1 MGWTTRSKILLLLA
15 ALCLDPTAGSAAAA
29 APEPDTTRLLEN
41 GSAALQFVMAQRYE
55 NAEGVP
61 RDYAK
66 ALAFYCAAAEQ
77 GHAGAAYGVG
87 WIFLNGRGVPHSDAM
102 GAAWLRVAAAR
113 GEPHALRILR
123 HLGTVPTQ
131 APGGCPERYTASTPS
146 PPPAKIVALVTKTAP
161 KYRVDPKLVLAVIS
175 AESAFQANAV
185 SPKNAKGLMQL
196 MPDTAERFGVKNSFD
211 PADNIKGGVR
221 YLRWLLAYFEGDTQ
235 KVIAAY
241 NAGEGAVDRYGGVP
255 PYPETKAYLR
265 KVQSLYRAKHHPY
278 DRLALAGE

>member
-1 MGWTTRSKILLLLA
+1 MGWTARPKILLLLA
-15 ALCLDPTAGSAAAA
+15 ALCLGPAAATA
-29 APEPDTTRLLEN
+29 ATAPQPDAEALLEN
-41 GSAALQFVMAQRYE
+41 GSAAVQFVMAQRFE

-87 WIFLNGRGVPHSDAM
+87 WIFLNGRGVPHSDAI
-102 GAAWLRVAAAR
+102 GAAWLRVAVER
-113 GEPHALRILR
+113 GEPHALRVLR

-131 APGGCPERYTASTPS
+131 APSGCPERYTAKTPS
-146 PPPAKIVALVTKTAP
+146 PPPAKIVALVSKTAP
-161 KYRVDPKLVLAVIS
+161 QYRVDPKLVLAVIS

-185 SPKNAKGLMQL
+185 SRKNAKGLMQL
-196 MPDTAERFGVKNSFD
+196 MPDTADRFGVKNSFD

-241 NAGEGAVDRYGGVP
+241 NAGEGAVDHYGGVP
-255 PYPETKAYLR
+255 PYPETKAYLA
-265 KVQSLYRAKHHPY
+265 KVRSMYHVKHHPF
-278 DRLALAGE
+278 DRLALAGG